1 MESAPIGSIAFA
13 LGAAALGSLFAAADA
28 ALTSLPEA
36 RLQTLAAEPD
46 SVFRRYE
53 AHRVRILSRWLVARV
68 ATISLAAAVLSSAA
82 ESYFGPR
89 TGPIVALIGAVLT
102 YGTLAEMMATVA
114 RQRPESV
121 GKIALRFLFPL
132 EWAVIPLAAPLAAL
146 GQFVARRFPEQRPTD
161 ARITETE
168 VEWAVS
174 EGEKTGALDEEPAEM
189 IRNVLDFKHLTA
201 KEVMVPRRKV
211 SAIELSTP
219 LEAVIEFVA
228 REKHS
233 RYPIYR
239 ETPDNIVGL
248 LYAKDLFDLVKNG
261 SIGKKSAE
269 EIMRKP
275 VLFVT
280 EPQSVVSV
288 LREMRTRRL
297 HIAVVSD
304 DTGGTA
310 GIVTLEDIIE
320 EIVGEIK
327 DEHDTD
333 ADAAIQKLADGRFV
347 ADASIPIG
355 DLEGHLG
362 RSLQTDG
369 EFESLGGLIIQRAG
383 HVPKQGEAVQVSGFR
398 FIVREAD
405 ERRVAKVEIIRA
417 EPELQ
422 PPPEVRV

>member
-1 MESAPIGSIAFA
+1 LESVPIGSIAFA
-13 LGAAALGSLFAAADA
+13 LAAAALGSLFAAADA

-36 RLQTLAAEPD
+36 RLQALASEPN
-46 SVFRRYE
+46 SVFARYE

-68 ATISLAAAVLSSAA
+68 STISLAAAVLSAAA
-82 ESYFGPR
+82 ESSFGPR
-89 TGPIVALIGAVLT
+89 TGPFVALLGAVLT
-102 YGTLAEMMATVA
+102 YGTLAEIMGTVA
-114 RQRPESV
+114 RKRPEAV
-121 GKIALRFLFPL
+121 GATALRYLFPL
-132 EWAVIPLAAPLAAL
+132 EWAVIPLAAPLAML
-146 GQFVARRFPEQRPTD
+146 GQLVARRFPEQRAVD

-168 VEWAVS
+168 VEWAVA

-201 KEVMVPRRKV
+201 KEVMVPRRKI
-211 SAIELSTP
+211 SAIELTTP
-219 LEAVIEFVA
+219 LDAVIEFVA
-228 REKHS
+228 SEKHS
-233 RYPIYR
+233 RYPVYR

-248 LYAKDLFDLVKNG
+248 LYAKDLFDLVKKG
-261 SIGKKSAE
+261 AIGKKSAE

-280 EPQSVVSV
+280 EPQSAVSV

-320 EIVGEIK
+320 EIVGEIR

-355 DLEGHLG
+355 DLEAHLG

-369 EFESLGGLIIQRAG
+369 EFESLGGLIVQRAG
-383 HVPKQGEAVQVSGFR
+383 RVPKPGEHLQVSGYR
-398 FIVREAD
+398 FIVRESD
-405 ERRVAKVEIIRA
+405 ERRVVKVEIVRS

-422 PPPEVRV
+422 PPAEVRA

>member
-1 MESAPIGSIAFA
+1 VLHATIDAKSAKDCYAVPCVRRGEPSLPRKEPAVLESAPIGSIAFA
-13 LGAAALGSLFAAADA
+13 FVAAALGSLFAAADA
-28 ALTSLPEA
+28 ALTSLPEP
-36 RLQTLAAEPD
+36 RLQARAAEPH
-46 SVFRRYE
+46 SVFKRYE
-53 AHRVRILSRWLVARV
+53 EHRVRILSRWLVARV

-82 ESYFGPR
+82 ETYFGAR
-89 TGPIVALIGAVLT
+89 TGPFVALIGAVLT
-102 YGTLAEMMATVA
+102 YGTLAEVMGTVA
-114 RQRPESV
+114 RRRPEAV
-121 GKIALRFLFPL
+121 GAIALRFLFPL

-146 GQFVARRFPEQRPTD
+146 GQFVARRFPEQHVTD
-161 ARITETE
+161 ARITQTE

-189 IRNVLDFKHLTA
+189 IRNVLDFKTLTA
-201 KEVMVPRRKV
+201 KEVMIPRRKI

-219 LEAVIEFVA
+219 LESVIEFVA
-228 REKHS
+228 AEKHS
-233 RYPIYR
+233 RYPVYR
-239 ETPDNIVGL
+239 ESPDNIVGL

-320 EIVGEIK
+320 EIIGEIK

-355 DLEGHLG
+355 DLEPHLG

-369 EFESLGGLIIQRAG
+369 EFESLGGLIVQRAG
-383 HVPKQGEAVQVSGFR
+383 HVPKQV
-398 FIVREAD
+398 
-405 ERRVAKVEIIRA
+405 
-417 EPELQ
+417 
-422 PPPEVRV
+422 